1 MAGVEVRVV
10 RNDQATMIRSPSRS
24 LMLAQHRVKLL
35 VKPLLIPD
43 ETKPRTIKG
52 GPGRGTVA
60 LLNRRH
66 DLQRELGL
74 YESELNSIYRSS
86 ISSDSVVYDIGA
98 GDGVTTLLYAS
109 LARDGH
115 VYAFEPEP
123 SAVRRLRAN
132 LDLNPTIAARI
143 ELIAAPFGPD
153 AVTADLEPPDFL
165 KIDIDGGELAAL
177 QVAVPLVRNFPPLVV
192 ETHSRELER
201 GCTEFLQELGY
212 TVEIVPNSR
221 WRSLWPEWRPLE
233 HNRWLVAT
241 NRRS

>member
-1 MAGVEVRVV
+1 MAGVDVGVM
-10 RNDQATMIRSPSRS
+10 RNDHARMTRSPSRS

-35 VKPLLIPD
+35 VKPLLVPD
-43 ETKPRTIKG
+43 ETKPRTIKS
-52 GPGRGTVA
+52 GPGRGTIA

-74 YESELNSIYRSS
+74 YEFELNGVYESS

-109 LARDGH
+109 LTRTGR

-143 ELIAAPFGPD
+143 ELIQAPFGPGV
-153 AVTADLEPPDFL
+153 VTADLEPPDFL
-165 KIDIDGGELAAL
+165 KIGIDGGELAGLRA
-177 QVAVPLVRNFPPLVV
+177 A
-192 ETHSRELER
+192 
-201 GCTEFLQELGY
+201 
-212 TVEIVPNSR
+212 
-221 WRSLWPEWRPLE
+221 
-233 HNRWLVAT
+233 
-241 NRRS
+241 